1 MSRDQAEIDVIQD
14 ICKEAK
20 KHEKITGEHLSKLT
34 SLFGQRF
41 LKAWEALKDGKV
53 KKYVFQP
60 SDRVVWIVVGRE
72 RDYLVM
78 PSADFCTCDDFYYRI
93 MEKKAHLCYH
103 LIAQKLAEC
112 LGWFDKI
119 EDSDELYEVLM
130 KEWRQVI
137 T

>member
-1 MSRDQAEIDVIQD
+1 MSRDQDEIFVLQD

-20 KHEKITGEHLSKLT
+20 ENDKITGRQLSRLT

-41 LKAWEALKDGKV
+41 LKAWEALKDSKV

-78 PSADFCTCDDFYYRI
+78 PSADFCTCDDFYYHV
-93 MEKKAHLCYH
+93 MEKKSHLCYH

-112 LGWFDKI
+112 LEWFDKI

-130 KEWRQVI
+130 KEWREV
-137 T
+137 TT